1 MSARLDGDI
10 ERRWLESH
18 LLTTQAGGRRN
29 RDSQGSFCE
38 LAEGFAKGA
47 YVGSL
52 DLSKC
57 FDHVRPSLACDTL
70 VWKGFPR
77 KLAAA
82 IQKIWEGQLRI
93 LSWNKEVCPRIQG
106 VRSSIPQ
113 GDSLSPRVLNLIMS
127 MPMRHI
133 VQQEPDTCHVVF
145 VDDRSWCSPTLPS
158 FLNVLHLWHEHSAKL
173 GFKENKLKSQFTH
186 RQPTKRQ
193 DMMQLEELCNGV
205 TENLFALGAAMGF
218 GSMLPKEQGRIEK
231 AMACAAKVRLA
242 PISAARRSFVGALA
256 AGSKA
261 TYGWL
266 VRAPPGTGL
275 MSKLETRLRR
285 VGYCH
290 RMSSPALIRLVMGH
304 PVDIQFQS
312 GAALIGAV
320 HRTVR
325 RIRRIFSD
333 WDLSGGPAQRA
344 KKWLQSL
351 GWSSVVPWVW
361 QHPAF
366 HFKLSLNPSSEDWSD
381 DSEWIA
387 HLLREAW
394 RWHWWQKYMAS
405 QRHELVE
412 FGDRE
417 YPKLLLENTRKMT
430 SGANKNVI
438 AVLTGAFV
446 SPQMRTKQA
455 DDVQEK
461 CPWCDGCGH
470 FHHVAWECQNS
481 PQVRSRPVIPQD
493 PLVRRFGWGDNQVVQ
508 HLAACR
514 DLLLRCRYG
523 GN

>member
-1 MSARLDGDI
+1 
-10 ERRWLESH
+10 
-18 LLTTQAGGRRN
+18 
-29 RDSQGSFCE
+29 
-38 LAEGFAKGA
+38 
-47 YVGSL
+47 
-52 DLSKC
+52 
-57 FDHVRPSLACDTL
+57 
-70 VWKGFPR
+70 
-77 KLAAA
+77 
-82 IQKIWEGQLRI
+82 
-93 LSWNKEVCPRIQG
+93 
-106 VRSSIPQ
+106 
-113 GDSLSPRVLNLIMS
+113 
-127 MPMRHI
+127 
-133 VQQEPDTCHVVF
+133 
-145 VDDRSWCSPTLPS
+145 
-158 FLNVLHLWHEHSAKL
+158 
-173 GFKENKLKSQFTH
+173 
-186 RQPTKRQ
+186 
-193 DMMQLEELCNGV
+193 
-205 TENLFALGAAMGF
+205 
-218 GSMLPKEQGRIEK
+218 
-231 AMACAAKVRLA
+231 
-242 PISAARRSFVGALA
+242 
-256 AGSKA
+256 
-261 TYGWL
+261 
-266 VRAPPGTGL
+266 
-275 MSKLETRLRR
+275 MSKLETRLRM

-312 GAALIGAV
+312 GAALISAV

-412 FGDRE
+412 FEDRE
-417 YPKLLLENTRKMT
+417 YPKLLLENIRKMT